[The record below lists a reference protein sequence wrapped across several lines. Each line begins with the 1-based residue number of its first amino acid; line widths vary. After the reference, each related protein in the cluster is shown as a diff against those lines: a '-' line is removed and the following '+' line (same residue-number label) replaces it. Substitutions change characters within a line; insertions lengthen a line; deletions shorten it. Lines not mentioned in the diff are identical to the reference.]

1 VITPGQTRST
11 SIRASIRRV
20 FTLRVYVPDGGRD
33 VTGGVGLP
41 QVTWEP
47 TSDTGLP
54 AVASPCRTL
63 EKPSSS
69 TLTDLYAA
77 LGGPPGGPPFPGRN
91 RPVWRRFV
99 NICQSGADLLFDN
112 AIGDAL
118 PLAGQNPCGAFGSG
132 GFLSNIDNAYVYAF
146 TSRGFG
152 PLLAF
157 RGRAPT
163 FADTYPNAPAMPSG
177 EQLRYWSFCQ
187 NDPFDQRYIACKR
200 DDQTRV
206 DRAGDYTLVISQ
218 PSSWPAAA
226 ARRCRKT
233 VSWLPWGPQPEGV
246 VLYRQM
252 LPAPTFTQAIQNVS
266 HGSGQQQ
273 MGPYYPAGQYFSN
286 WRALAKTYCA
296 A

>member
-187 NDPFDQRYIACKR
+187 NDPLDQRYIACKR